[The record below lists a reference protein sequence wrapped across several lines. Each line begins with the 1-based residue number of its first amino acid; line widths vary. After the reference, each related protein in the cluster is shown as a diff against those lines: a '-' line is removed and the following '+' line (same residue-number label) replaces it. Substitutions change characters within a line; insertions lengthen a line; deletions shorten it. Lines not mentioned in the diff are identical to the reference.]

1 MNRHLTPLIVLA
13 CAATF
18 ACGGDKPSPTP
29 PAPAGAGAATPAATL
44 APAAGTTA
52 GGETGIA
59 ECDEYLRKY
68 EACLRD
74 KVPAAAKPQLE
85 QALEQYRTTWRA
97 AAAQPAARATL
108 ATTCQQ
114 AITTTKMATST
125 FGCQW

>member
-13 CAATF
+13 CAATL
-18 ACGGDKPSPTP
+18 ACGGDKLS
-29 PAPAGAGAATPAATL
+29 PAPPMPGGAAATPAATL

-97 AAAQPAARATL
+97 AAAQPAARAAL
-108 ATTCQQ
+108 ANACQQ